1 MRARTAI
8 PLLLAVAA
16 FPAGLFLGSGA
27 SSGEGPGQN
36 GAPLLSE
43 TSVVGGE
50 RSTMRASA
58 IRPAISTD
66 RTAAADSR
74 AADPA
79 GIVPVDPV
87 SQPGPQSGPRFT
99 PVVAATTRIA
109 PSVVSITVL
118 STRRTSS
125 RSMFEEFFGMVPRRM
140 ERTVQGIGS
149 GFAIDDDGTIL
160 TNEHVVSGAD
170 SLVVTDVNGKF
181 YRAEVVGSDPITDIA
196 VLKVESGAIPAAPI
210 GTSSDL
216 VVGEPAIAL
225 GNPFGFV
232 LANAEATVTAGVIS
246 GVGRDILDSREGKLS
261 ADMIQTDAA
270 INPGNSGGPLVNAE
284 GSVIGVNSAILSQS
298 GGSEG
303 IGFAIPID
311 RARRI
316 ADELLQYGR
325 IRRPWVG
332 VESRTVESETTR
344 FSLTE
349 VRRVAPG
356 SSADAAGLEVGDLL
370 LTVNDRPIT
379 SPLDWDIGLLDAGVG
394 SAVDVTYRREDRI
407 LSARLDIEELPS
419 EQAERLE
426 VVRGLELITVTPQIA
441 VERGI
446 EVESG
451 ALVTRLS
458 GAASRVTGLR
468 EGDVIVGIN
477 RRPVESVEDAQG
489 LFRALAGGSRIFV
502 TYYRDGRY
510 YSSWPFD
517 IG

>member
-1 MRARTAI
+1 MRARVAV
-8 PLLLAVAA
+8 PLLFTLVA
-16 FPAGLFLGSGA
+16 FPAGLTLGIR
-27 SSGEGPGQN
+27 
-36 GAPLLSE
+36 LSANDD
-43 TSVVGGE
+43 GGE
-50 RSTMRASA
+50 NHVVSPSRSSTDSGSAPSRSLDRAV
-58 IRPAISTD
+58 RPALAAVSGSP
-66 RTAAADSR
+66 TAPSPSGVNLQQA
-74 AADPA
+74 
-79 GIVPVDPV
+79 
-87 SQPGPQSGPRFT
+87 GPRFT
-99 PVVAATTRIA
+99 PVVAAAARLA

-118 STRRTSS
+118 STRQIS
-125 RSMFEEFFGMVPRRM
+125 RRSRFDEFFGMVPRQL
-140 ERTVQGIGS
+140 ERQIQGMGS
-149 GFAIDDDGTIL
+149 GFALDPNGTII

-170 SLVVTDVNGKF
+170 SIIVTDVNGRL
-181 YRAEVVGSDPITDIA
+181 YSAEVVGTDPITDIA
-196 VLKVESGAIPAAPI
+196 VLRVEPGAIPPAPI

-232 LANAEATVTAGVIS
+232 LANAEATVTAGVVS

-284 GSVIGVNSAILSQS
+284 GKVIGVNSAILSQS

-316 ADELLQYGR
+316 AGELLEHGL

-332 VESRTVESETTR
+332 VEPRTMESSITR

-349 VRRVAPG
+349 VRRIAPG
-356 SSADAAGLEVGDLL
+356 SPAADAGLEAGDVLL
-370 LTVNDRPIT
+370 EVNGRPIT
-379 SPLDWDIGLLDAGVG
+379 SPLDWDVGLLDAGVG
-394 SAVDVTYRREDRI
+394 SSVDIRYRRGDD
-407 LSARLDIEELPS
+407 LYTARLDVQELPS

-426 VVRGLELITVTPQIA
+426 VVRGLELISVTPPIA
-441 VERGI
+441 VERRL

-451 ALVTRLS
+451 ALIVQLAP
-458 GAASRVTGLR
+458 GASRVTGLR

-477 RRPVESVEDAQG
+477 RSPVETAEDAEN
-489 LFRALAGGSRIFV
+489 LFRGLAGGSRIFV
-502 TYYRDGRY
+502 TYYREGRY
-510 YSSWPFD
+510 YNSWPFD

>member
-1 MRARTAI
+1 VI
-8 PLLLAVAA
+8 LAMAA
-16 FPAGLFLGSGA
+16 FPLGLFLGARSLGVTDHQDTSPSTAGDATAILGSDRISPLDGA
-27 SSGEGPGQN
+27 IQP
-36 GAPLLSE
+36 AF
-43 TSVVGGE
+43 
-50 RSTMRASA
+50 AS
-58 IRPAISTD
+58 PT
-66 RTAAADSR
+66 
-74 AADPA
+74 ADPGGRESAATDA
-79 GIVPVDPV
+79 G
-87 SQPGPQSGPRFT
+87 SQEARLSGSRYT
-99 PVVAATTRIA
+99 PVVEAAARLA

-118 STRRTSS
+118 STRRVSR
-125 RSMFEEFFGMVPRRM
+125 RSMFDQFFGMVPRQL

-149 GFAIDDDGTIL
+149 GFAIDEDGTIL
-160 TNEHVVSGAD
+160 TNDHVVSGAD
-170 SLVVTDVNGKF
+170 SLLVTNVEGDVF
-181 YRAEVVGSDPITDIA
+181 RADVIGSDPITDIA
-196 VLKVESGAIPAAPI
+196 VLRVRAGAIPPAPI

-284 GSVIGVNSAILSQS
+284 GRVIGVNSAILSQS

-316 ADELLQYGR
+316 ADELLRFGR

-332 VESRTVESETTR
+332 VEPRTVESETTR

-356 SSADAAGLEVGDLL
+356 SPAESAGLEVGDLL
-370 LTVNDRPIT
+370 LEVDGRPIT
-379 SPLDWDIGLLDAGVG
+379 SPLDWDVGLLDAGVG
-394 SAVDVTYRREDRI
+394 STVDVTYRRGERI
-407 LSARLDIEELPS
+407 RQARLPVEELPS

-426 VVRGLELITVTPQIA
+426 VVRGLELLTVTPQIA
-441 VERGI
+441 VERRL
-446 EVESG
+446 EVDSG
-451 ALVTRLS
+451 ALVSRLS
-458 GAASRVTGLR
+458 DAASRVTGLR

-477 RRPVESVEDAQG
+477 RQPVQTVEDAQS

-510 YSSWPFD
+510 YNSWPFD

>member
-1 MRARTAI
+1 LRARTTI
-8 PLLLAVAA
+8 PLLLAFAA
-16 FPAGLFLGSGA
+16 FPAGLFLGSV
-27 SSGEGPGQN
+27 
-36 GAPLLSE
+36 LSRSDAAGRDTAGVLRE
-43 TSVVGGE
+43 ITGSNGE
-50 RSTMRASA
+50 RTSA
-58 IRPAISTD
+58 R
-66 RTAAADSR
+66 AAALGPTLTTGRTPPAESPESR
-74 AADPA
+74 GRENSGSGRDAQERPL
-79 GIVPVDPV
+79 
-87 SQPGPQSGPRFT
+87 SGPRLT

-118 STRRTSS
+118 STRRVAS

-149 GFAIDDDGTIL
+149 GFAIDDEGTIL

-196 VLKVESGAIPAAPI
+196 VLKVEAGAIPPASL

-316 ADELLQYGR
+316 AEELLQYGR

-356 SSADAAGLEVGDLL
+356 SSADNAGLEVGDLL
-370 LTVNDRPIT
+370 LSVNDRPIT
-379 SPLDWDIGLLDAGVG
+379 SPLDWDVGLLDAGVG
-394 SAVDVTYRREDRI
+394 GTVDVTYRRGERI
-407 LSARLDIEELPS
+407 LTARLAIEELPS

-441 VERGI
+441 VERGL
-446 EVESG
+446 EVEKG
-451 ALVTRLS
+451 ALVARLS
-458 GAASRVTGLR
+458 NAAGRVTGLR

-477 RRPVESVEDAQG
+477 RRPAESVEEAQG